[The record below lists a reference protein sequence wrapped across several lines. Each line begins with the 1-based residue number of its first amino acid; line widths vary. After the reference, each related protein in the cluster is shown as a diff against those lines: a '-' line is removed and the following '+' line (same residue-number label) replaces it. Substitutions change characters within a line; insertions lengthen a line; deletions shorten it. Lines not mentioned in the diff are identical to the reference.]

1 MVYAQEQKPNHVGNP
16 AALELHFTRVWLF
29 CHIFLSFIIF
39 YKIGYDVTWDI
50 NREKVQ
56 SWLHINFP
64 NNSIKRKTAYLQ
76 NRKGQL
82 INIAYVSNSNGN
94 IAIYIYG
101 LSNIF
106 FISRVFRWIP
116 RYELLDRITSV
127 ASHRIEQSL
136 SNWIG
141 WWTCKL
147 IKWHLRF
154 LTSSSVYFFVSE
166 YFRNLSHI
174 FKLRRLVLYKN
185 HSV

>member
-16 AALELHFTRVWLF
+16 AAMELLFTRVWLF

-76 NRKGQL
+76 QIKGQL
-82 INIAYVSNSNGN
+82 INIAYVGNSNGN
-94 IAIYIYG
+94 IAIVFIKTIYIYG

-106 FISRVFRWIP
+106 FLFLELFRWIP
-116 RYELLDRITSV
+116 RYELLDGITSV
-127 ASHRIEQSL
+127 ANR
-136 SNWIG
+136 G
-141 WWTCKL
+141 M
-147 IKWHLRF
+147 
-154 LTSSSVYFFVSE
+154 
-166 YFRNLSHI
+166 
-174 FKLRRLVLYKN
+174 
-185 HSV
+185 